1 MHTEKQASFFVDN
14 DRTKWNQTEEGIIVL
29 SPDILKEFRGVLL
42 VAVRGASDEISLQIQ
57 RLENPFL
64 YCIYWEEVSEMI
76 PYIDG
81 DFDSRVGEEI

>member
-1 MHTEKQASFFVDN
+1 M
-14 DRTKWNQTEEGIIVL
+14 
-29 SPDILKEFRGVLL
+29 
-42 VAVRGASDEISLQIQ
+42 AVRGASDEISLQIQ